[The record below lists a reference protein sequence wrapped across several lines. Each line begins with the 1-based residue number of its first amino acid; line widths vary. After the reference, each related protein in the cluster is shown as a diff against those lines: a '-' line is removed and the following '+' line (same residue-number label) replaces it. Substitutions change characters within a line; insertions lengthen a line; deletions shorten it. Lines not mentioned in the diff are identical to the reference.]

1 MLTLAKLNAL
11 TFRERGM
18 GSRLRGNDGSS
29 AAGYITGVTI
39 HIMKKPTQKK
49 QAAIQYTI
57 VPSDLAGHLFDVTLT
72 VAAPDPDGQVFAL
85 PAWIPGSYMIREFA
99 RNIVRIRAESNGEAV
114 PLAKLD
120 KHSWQAAP
128 CAGPLA
134 LHYEVYAWDLS
145 VRAAHLDHTHGFFN
159 GTSVYLRVLGQE
171 ETPHQ
176 VDIRRPSD
184 PEASTWRVATS
195 LPELGARRYGFG
207 TYIAPDYDELI
218 DHPVEMGDFELA
230 TFKAHGVAHDIVVTG
245 RVPNLDMARLQADL
259 KAICE
264 TQIAFFEPRTKKA
277 PMNRYVFLAMAVGE
291 GYGGLEHRAST
302 ALICARADLPTTA
315 TPAAG
320 EPAEGYLKF
329 LGLCSHEYFH
339 TWNVKR
345 IKPAVFAPYDL
356 QVENYTPLLWLF
368 EGFTSYY
375 DDLMLVRSG
384 IVSEA
389 TYFKLLA
396 KTVGNVL
403 RGTGRTKQSVADSS
417 FDAWSKYYRQDEN
430 AANAIVS
437 YYTKGSLIALAF
449 DLAIRAK
456 TGGARSLDDVMLA
469 LWQRYGRDFYPSVG
483 RGVTEAEVE
492 ALFEEV
498 SGVRL
503 KTMFERYVR
512 GTEDLPLAKL
522 YAPFGVK
529 LVDERKSGKPSLDA
543 GVGRDNAGARLSNVH
558 EGGPAHQAGLSAGD
572 VVIALDGLRVTGNPS
587 NLDALLSRYRVGDT
601 VTVHAFRRDE
611 LMTFQVTLQGDR
623 VPVITL
629 AHAAAGKKSVPALP
643 RPSAK

>member
-1 MLTLAKLNAL
+1 
-11 TFRERGM
+11 
-18 GSRLRGNDGSS
+18 
-29 AAGYITGVTI
+29 
-39 HIMKKPTQKK
+39 MKKPTQKK
-49 QAAIQYTI
+49 QAAAIQYTI
-57 VPSDLAGHLFDVTLT
+57 VPKDLAGHLFNVSVT
-72 VAAPDPDGQVFAL
+72 VAAPSPEGQVFAL

-99 RNIVRIRAESNGEAV
+99 RNVVRIRAESNGNEVA
-114 PLAKLD
+114 LAKLD
-120 KHSWQAAP
+120 KHTWQAAP
-128 CAGPLA
+128 VSGPLA

-145 VRAAHLDHTHGFFN
+145 VRAAHLDQTHGFFN

-171 ETPHQ
+171 ETAHQ
-176 VDIRRPSD
+176 VDIQRPAD
-184 PEASTWRVATS
+184 PAAADWRVATS
-195 LPELGARRYGFG
+195 LPELGAKRYGFG
-207 TYIAPDYDELI
+207 TYLAQNYDELI

-230 TFKAHGVAHDIVVTG
+230 TFKAHGVPHDIVVTG

-277 PMNRYVFLAMAVGE
+277 PMDRYVFMTMAVGD

-302 ALICARADLPTTA
+302 ALICARGDLPSTA
-315 TPAAG
+315 TPKPA
-320 EPAEGYLKF
+320 EPGEGYLKF

-375 DDLMLVRSG
+375 DDLMLVRAG
-384 IVSEA
+384 IIGEPA
-389 TYFKLLA
+389 YFKLLA
-396 KTVGNVL
+396 KTIGSVL
-403 RGTGRTKQSVADSS
+403 RGSGRTKQSVAESS

-430 AANAIVS
+430 AANAIIS

-449 DLAIRAK
+449 DLTIRAR
-456 TGGARSLDDVMLA
+456 TGGASSLDDVMLA

-483 RGVTEAEVE
+483 RGVTEQEVE
-492 ALFEEV
+492 ALFDEV
-498 SGVRL
+498 SGVKL
-503 KTMFERYVR
+503 KAMFERYVR

-529 LVDERKSGKPSLDA
+529 LVDERKSSKPSLDA
-543 GVGRDNAGARLSNVH
+543 GVGRDSGGAKLNNVH

-572 VVIALDGLRVTGNPS
+572 IVIALDGLRVNGNPS
-587 NLDALLSRYRVGDT
+587 NLDTLLARYRIGDT

-611 LMTFQVTLQGDR
+611 LMTFEVTLQGDR
-623 VPVITL
+623 VPGISL
-629 AHAAAGKKSVPALP
+629 AQAAAGKKSAPALV
-643 RPSAK
+643 RPSAA